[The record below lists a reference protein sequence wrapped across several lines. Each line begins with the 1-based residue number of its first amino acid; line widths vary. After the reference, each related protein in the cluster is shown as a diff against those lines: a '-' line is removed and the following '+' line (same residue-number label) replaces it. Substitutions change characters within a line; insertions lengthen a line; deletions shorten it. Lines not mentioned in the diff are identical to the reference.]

1 MDEIINPDRLVSVP
15 FNKTRCG
22 VDFYINTAINKDIG
36 LVLTENKAYQIPG
49 AGLAELRGLLPAFT
63 QLALQPS
70 RHPDIAYALFVLF
83 CFWAGAQLLNLL
95 VHAPGVY
102 ERLMQVQETGR
113 PRVEIG
119 LGVGTIFGLIPFL
132 VGCLIFAVVALWLH
146 WRHRRQ

>member
-1 MDEIINPDRLVSVP
+1 S
-15 FNKTRCG
+15 K
-22 VDFYINTAINKDIG
+22 
-36 LVLTENKAYQIPG
+36 
-49 AGLAELRGLLPAFT
+49 
-63 QLALQPS
+63 
-70 RHPDIAYALFVLF
+70 
-83 CFWAGAQLLNLL
+83 

>member
-1 MDEIINPDRLVSVP
+1 MA
-15 FNKTRCG
+15 
-22 VDFYINTAINKDIG
+22 DFTLSKSLFSGKYRNASST
-36 LVLTENKAYQIPG
+36 PG
-49 AGLAELRGLLPAFT
+49 N
-63 QLALQPS
+63 
-70 RHPDIAYALFVLF
+70 IAYALFVLF

-132 VGCLIFAVVALWLH
+132 VGSLIFAVVALRLH
-146 WRHRRQ
+146 WRHRRP

>member
-1 MDEIINPDRLVSVP
+1 MDVLYAQMQQGKKYDDCLLLV
-15 FNKTRCG
+15 
-22 VDFYINTAINKDIG
+22 
-36 LVLTENKAYQIPG
+36 PG
-49 AGLAELRGLLPAFT
+49 N
-63 QLALQPS
+63 
-70 RHPDIAYALFVLF
+70 IAYALFVLF

>member
-1 MDEIINPDRLVSVP
+1 MPLQRLAILP
-15 FNKTRCG
+15 MRCLCC
-22 VDFYINTAINKDIG
+22 F
-36 LVLTENKAYQIPG
+36 
-49 AGLAELRGLLPAFT
+49 AFG
-63 QLALQPS
+63 QA
-70 RHPDIAYALFVLF
+70 RR
-83 CFWAGAQLLNLL
+83 L

>member
-1 MDEIINPDRLVSVP
+1 MA
-15 FNKTRCG
+15 
-22 VDFYINTAINKDIG
+22 DFTLSKSLFSGKYRNASST
-36 LVLTENKAYQIPG
+36 PG
-49 AGLAELRGLLPAFT
+49 N
-63 QLALQPS
+63 
-70 RHPDIAYALFVLF
+70 IAYALFVLF

-132 VGCLIFAVVALWLH
+132 VGCLIFRLAGLSLGLAQEEYEEANDEQGRQNNRCDFRGFLVVDCRGDH
-146 WRHRRQ
+146 FDCNF